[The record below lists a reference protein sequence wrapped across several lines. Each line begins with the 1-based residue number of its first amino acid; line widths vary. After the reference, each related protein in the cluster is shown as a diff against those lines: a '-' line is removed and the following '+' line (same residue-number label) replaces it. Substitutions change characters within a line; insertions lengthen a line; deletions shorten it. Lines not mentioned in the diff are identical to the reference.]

1 MCHGHRRTLKG
12 MSDPGQDQG
21 HDQHE
26 GQGRATTA
34 SIRRIEEASG
44 LAWTEFVAA
53 FEAAGG
59 TDADHT
65 QLARAIVPVLDGRVD
80 NPGWWAQGA
89 TVEYERTI
97 GRRVEG
103 QSSAG
108 DFQVAAS
115 RTLTG
120 TAADLRDRA
129 GALLQTAGAVAGMSV
144 GTEPRTSETPKRH
157 YWRSALGEAAKLE
170 AAVEAAA
177 QKGDGAQTRVRVT
190 LTASGL
196 ADQEQRD
203 AARADLKAVLEDLG

>member
-1 MCHGHRRTLKG
+1 
-12 MSDPGQDQG
+12 MSEPGQDQG

-26 GQGRATTA
+26 GQSRTTTA
-34 SIRRIEEASG
+34 GIRRIEEASG
-44 LAWTEFVAA
+44 LAW
-53 FEAAGG
+53 
-59 TDADHT
+59 T

-129 GALLQTAGAVAGMSV
+129 GALLQTAGAVAGIAV
-144 GTEPRTSETPKRH
+144 GAEPRTSETPKRH

-170 AAVEAAA
+170 AAVEAAP
-177 QKGDGAQTRVRVT
+177 QKGDGGETRVRVT

-203 AARADLKAVLEDLG
+203 AARADLRAVLADLA